1 MDQNSKGIIA
11 LFSAY
16 LMWGAM
22 PIYWKA
28 IEAVSSFEILGH
40 RVIWSVVFT
49 LVLIT
54 LKRNWQVIGK
64 MLRSRKKDVLWLAA
78 GGFLISFNWGLYI
91 WAVNGGRIL
100 ETSLGYFINPL
111 LSMFLG
117 MIFFKE
123 KLNRI
128 QTLALVLAVLGVSIE
143 LVAAGSLPLVSLGL
157 AISFGLYGVL
167 KKTVAVEPEIA
178 LFTETV
184 TVAPFALAWLIF
196 LQKEG
201 LSSFPYDSMTN
212 LMLAGAGIMTS
223 IPLLMFAYGASR
235 VPLTTVGFVQFVT
248 PTLSFAIGLLI
259 FKEDINMNRVFTF
272 MFIWAALILYTTD
285 LVFSGR
291 KSPRKN
297 NV

>member
-1 MDQNSKGIIA
+1 
-11 LFSAY
+11 
-16 LMWGAM
+16 MWGAM

-291 KSPRKN
+291 KSHRKN

>member
-1 MDQNSKGIIA
+1 
-11 LFSAY
+11 
-16 LMWGAM
+16 MWGAM

-272 MFIWAALILYTTD
+272 MFIWAALAMYSAD
-285 LVFSGR
+285 LIFSGR
-291 KSPRKN
+291 KSAKKDN
-297 NV
+297 S

>member
-1 MDQNSKGIIA
+1 MDQNSKGIID

-16 LMWGAM
+16 IIWGAM

-40 RVIWSVVFT
+40 RVVWSVVFT
-49 LVLIT
+49 SVLIAFN
-54 LKRNWQVIGK
+54 KNWQIFKK
-64 MLRSRKKDVLWLAA
+64 MLRSGKRDLFWLAV

-91 WAVNGGRIL
+91 WAVNDGRVL

-128 QTLALVLAVLGVSIE
+128 QTLALALAVLGVSIE
-143 LVAAGSLPLVSLGL
+143 LAAAGSLPLVSLGL
-157 AISFGLYGVL
+157 ALSFGLYGVL
-167 KKTVAVEPEIA
+167 KKTVRVSPEIA
-178 LFTETV
+178 LFTETLTV
-184 TVAPFALAWLIF
+184 TPFAMAWLIF

-201 LSSFPYDSMTN
+201 ASSFPYDSMTN
-212 LMLAGAGIMTS
+212 LMLAGSGIMTS

-235 VPLTTVGFVQFVT
+235 VPLTTVGFVQYAT
-248 PTLSFAIGLLI
+248 PTLSFAVGLLI
-259 FKEDINMNRVFTF
+259 FKEDIHINRVFTF
-272 MFIWAALILYTTD
+272 MFIWAALAMYSAD
-285 LVFSGR
+285 LIFSGR
-291 KSPRKN
+291 KSAKKDN
-297 NV
+297 S

>member
-1 MDQNSKGIIA
+1 VDQNSKGIIA

-16 LMWGAM
+16 IMWGAM

>member
-1 MDQNSKGIIA
+1 VDQNSKGIIA

-16 LMWGAM
+16 IIWGAM

-40 RVIWSVVFT
+40 RVVWSVVFT
-49 LVLIT
+49 SVLIAFN
-54 LKRNWQVIGK
+54 KNWQIFKK
-64 MLRSRKKDVLWLAA
+64 MLRSGKRDLFWLAV

-91 WAVNGGRIL
+91 WAVNDGRVL

-128 QTLALVLAVLGVSIE
+128 QTLALALAVLGVSIE
-143 LVAAGSLPLVSLGL
+143 LAAAGSLPLVSLGL
-157 AISFGLYGVL
+157 ALSFGLYGVL
-167 KKTVAVEPEIA
+167 KKTVRVSPEIA
-178 LFTETV
+178 LFTETLTV
-184 TVAPFALAWLIF
+184 TPFAMAWLIF

-201 LSSFPYDSMTN
+201 ASSFPYDSMTN
-212 LMLAGAGIMTS
+212 LMLAGSGIMTS

-235 VPLTTVGFVQFVT
+235 VPLTTVGFVQYAT

-259 FKEDINMNRVFTF
+259 FKEDIHINRVFTF
-272 MFIWAALILYTTD
+272 MFIWAALAMYSAD
-285 LVFSGR
+285 LIFSGR
-291 KSPRKN
+291 KSAKKDN
-297 NV
+297 S

>member
-1 MDQNSKGIIA
+1 MTRNAKGIIA

-167 KKTVAVEPEIA
+167 KKTVAVETEIA

>member
-1 MDQNSKGIIA
+1 MTRNAKGIIA

-54 LKRNWQVIGK
+54 LKRNWQAIGK

-212 LMLAGAGIMTS
+212 LCWQ
-223 IPLLMFAYGASR
+223 
-235 VPLTTVGFVQFVT
+235 VQ
-248 PTLSFAIGLLI
+248 G
-259 FKEDINMNRVFTF
+259 
-272 MFIWAALILYTTD
+272 
-285 LVFSGR
+285 
-291 KSPRKN
+291 
-297 NV
+297 

>member
-1 MDQNSKGIIA
+1 LTRNAKGIIA

-272 MFIWAALILYTTD
+272 MFIWAALI
-285 LVFSGR
+285 FSGR